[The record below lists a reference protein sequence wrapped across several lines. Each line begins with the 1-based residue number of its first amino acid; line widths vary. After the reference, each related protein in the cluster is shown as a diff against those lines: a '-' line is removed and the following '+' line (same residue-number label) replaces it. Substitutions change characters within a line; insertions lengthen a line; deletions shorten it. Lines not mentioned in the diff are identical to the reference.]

1 MPLMPLRSE
10 QYLNQYLL
18 VICRVI
24 GPTGSNAGNKQ
35 TYRERGRMIETQGLT
50 GAQAFLRVLSEM
62 GVERI
67 FASPGSE
74 WSPVW
79 EALADPGANDLP
91 VYMSTRHEETA
102 IGMASGY
109 AKATGKLPAVMIHTT
124 VGALHATMGMRGA
137 LHEQVPMVV
146 FAGESIG
153 FGEDEGPDV
162 GGQWASHLGDMGG
175 PARLVE
181 NSVKWSFGVN
191 TKSIL
196 PATIHRACRLAMA
209 GPRGPVFI
217 SLPMEHLFDTMTRD
231 VASSLGS
238 APLATADAD
247 GIEQLADMLANAANP
262 VIVAEDAGRTEGA
275 VACLV
280 EIGELLGCPMVET
293 RSTGCINI
301 PRTHPLHCGYNPT
314 ETVSGSDMIFLVSVI
329 APWHPASITPSPEAK
344 VAMLDENPHRTE
356 LPFYGFQSDLC
367 LAGEIATS
375 LEHLL
380 TALKTRVTKGD
391 QARVARAASLKEQ
404 NDARR
409 QKWRDEA
416 EALADQKPMDTRWV
430 AHEISQVL
438 PADAMVVEETI
449 THRLA
454 IHQYLDELK
463 PGSFFNGCVGG
474 LGTGLSTALGV
485 KAANPGR
492 PVICLIGDGSFNYD
506 PVPAVYGA
514 AQEHHLPFLTI
525 MFNNQGYLSQK
536 SGVPK
541 YYPDGW
547 AVKTNN
553 YSGLH
558 IGPCPEYST
567 IITAFGGYGERV
579 EDPGEVRNAIKRG
592 LDALKNGQS
601 ALLDIRLKPVEEI
614 IHRIDK

>member
-1 MPLMPLRSE
+1 
-10 QYLNQYLL
+10 
-18 VICRVI
+18 
-24 GPTGSNAGNKQ
+24 
-35 TYRERGRMIETQGLT
+35 MIETQGLT

-79 EALADPGANDLP
+79 EALAEPGANDFP

-146 FAGESIG
+146 FAGESVG

-175 PARLVE
+175 PAKLVADT
-181 NSVKWSFGVN
+181 VKWSFGVN

-196 PATIHRACRLAMA
+196 PATVQRACRLAMA
-209 GPRGPVFI
+209 GPRGPVFV

-231 VASSLGS
+231 VASSAGS
-238 APLATADAD
+238 APLATADSD
-247 GIEQLADMLANAANP
+247 GIKQLADMLADAKNP
-262 VIVAEDAGRTEGA
+262 VIIAEDAGRTTRG
-275 VACLV
+275 VDCLV
-280 EIGELLGCPMVET
+280 EIAELLGCPVVET

-301 PRTHPLHCGYNPT
+301 PRTHPLHCGYDPKA
-314 ETVSGSDMIFLVSVI
+314 VAAGSDMIFLAAVI
-329 APWHPASITPSPEAK
+329 APWHPASITPSPDAR
-344 VAMLDENPHRTE
+344 VAMLDENPHRIE
-356 LPFYGFQSDLC
+356 LPFYGFQSDLT
-367 LAGEIATS
+367 LAGDVESS
-375 LEHLL
+375 LERLL
-380 TALKTRVTKGD
+380 DELKERVTPGD
-391 QARVARAASLKEQ
+391 ATRAARAAELKTS

-409 QKWRDEA
+409 QQWRDDA
-416 EALADQKPMDTRWV
+416 VALADQKPMDQRWV
-430 AHEISQVL
+430 AHEISQAL
-438 PADAMVVEETI
+438 PDDAMLVEETI
-449 THRLA
+449 THRLSV
-454 IHQYLDELK
+454 HQYFDGLK
-463 PGSFFNGCVGG
+463 PGSFFNGCIGG

-485 KAANPGR
+485 KAANPAR

-514 AQEHHLPFLTI
+514 AQEHDLPFLTI

-536 SGVPK
+536 AGVPK
-541 YYPDGW
+541 YYPDGF

-558 IGPCPEYST
+558 ITPCPDYSV
-567 IITAFGGYGERV
+567 IVTAFGGYGERV
-579 EDPGEVRNAIKRG
+579 EEPGEVRNAVQRG
-592 LDALKNGQS
+592 LEAIKNGQS
-601 ALLDIRLKPVEEI
+601 ALLDIRLKPVEDI
-614 IHRIDK
+614 IHRSDK